1 MRAGCVGNEGANGS
15 LLREGG
21 GEVTLDVNVGTE
33 ASRKGQE
40 KWVSGRKD
48 GSRRTVMLV
57 QVKQRAA
64 VKLRA
69 RAPY

>member
-1 MRAGCVGNEGANGS
+1 MRAGCVGNEGANRS
-15 LLREGG
+15 LLRDGG

-40 KWVSGRKD
+40 KWLSGRKD
-48 GSRRTVMLV
+48 GSRRAAMLI

-64 VKLRA
+64 VKPRA
-69 RAPY
+69 RAHY